1 MNHVAAHV
9 RWLLLAAPVFLGCG
23 SSLPERGVVTGTI
36 KVDGQPIN
44 QGQVCFWP
52 EQGRPA
58 TATIQADGSYRLT
71 TFEPGDGATI
81 GKHQVTVEA
90 KRVVGK
96 GKMPTSMEEEIA
108 MIGDGK
114 SSARDFKLHWLA
126 PERYRNKETSGLTA
140 EVKSGENQLDF
151 DLKSHP

>member
-1 MNHVAAHV
+1 MKDIVISA
-9 RWLLLAAPVFLGCG
+9 WWCLLAAPLLPGCG
-23 SSLPERGVVTGTI
+23 PSLPERGVVTGTI

-52 EQGRPA
+52 DQGRPA
-58 TATIQADGSYRLT
+58 TGTIQADGTYRLT
-71 TFEPGDGATI
+71 TFEPGDGAI
-81 GKHQVTVEA
+81 LGKHRVTVEA

-108 MIGDGK
+108 MIGSGQN
-114 SSARDFKLHWLA
+114 SARDFKLHWLA
-126 PERYRNKETSGLTA
+126 PERYRVKETSGLIA

-151 DLKSHP
+151 DLKSQP